1 MASSSSV
8 ISSAPNTSWLSQL
21 AYETVQVGDKKVLLP
36 QTFKDD
42 DEDTK
47 KQYIIHVSSDTLVN
61 YPGIDPIAAFAT
73 LSQRANAE
81 VVAMN
86 LRLNFFELFES
97 IWKNPSNL
105 RALGFHS
112 LDGSRID
119 DATRTTNDQ
128 LLVDV
133 GDPISDI
140 PLASRRPEGIAFFE
154 FECLA
159 NFDPLV
165 DARHRPCHLR
175 FRGHLQLRQGS
186 VAVTAG
192 GTATQLRTFL

>member
-8 ISSAPNTSWLSQL
+8 MSSAPNTSWLSQL

-81 VVAMN
+81 VVATN
-86 LRLNFFELFES
+86 LRLNFL
-97 IWKNPSNL
+97 KCL
-105 RALGFHS
+105 KVYGKTRATLWRW
-112 LDGSRID
+112 GS
-119 DATRTTNDQ
+119 
-128 LLVDV
+128 
-133 GDPISDI
+133 I
-140 PLASRRPEGIAFFE
+140 PLMELG
-154 FECLA
+154 
-159 NFDPLV
+159 
-165 DARHRPCHLR
+165 
-175 FRGHLQLRQGS
+175 
-186 VAVTAG
+186 
-192 GTATQLRTFL
+192 